1 MQNTDFILD
10 DITYTFRQADF
21 FKANK
26 YLKKLT
32 ALLRGCFSL
41 DGNKTGFDVGQ
52 LAANI
57 GTEQFEEIEKFILN
71 YVTAV
76 DENGKTVLFQNPQES
91 SDFFNNHRSH
101 YYQVIFEGLKFH
113 FLGFLPSGILSNL
126 NTLNLEAIA
135 QKVTTI

>member
-10 DITYTFRQADF
+10 DVTYTFRQADF

-32 ALLRGCFSL
+32 ALLKGCFSL

-52 LAANI
+52 LASNI

-76 DENGKTVLFQNPQES
+76 NEDGKTVLFQKPQEI
-91 SDFFNNHRSH
+91 SDFFNTHRSH
-101 YYQVIFEGLKFH
+101 YYQVIVEGLKFH
-113 FLGFLPSGILSNL
+113 FLGFLPGGIASKLS
-126 NTLNLEAIA
+126 TASLETVAET
-135 QKVTTI
+135 VM

>member
-10 DITYTFRQADF
+10 EVTYTFRQTDF

-32 ALLRGCFSL
+32 ALLKGCFSL
-41 DGNKTGFDVGQ
+41 DGNKTGFDFGQ

-57 GTEQFEEIEKFILN
+57 GTEQFEEIEKFILT

-91 SDFFNNHRSH
+91 SDFFNAHRSH

-113 FLGFLPSGILSNL
+113 FLGFLPSGIASSL
-126 NTLNLEAIA
+126 NTLNLEGMA
-135 QKVTTI
+135 QAVTTI

>member
-1 MQNTDFILD
+1 MADLDFTID
-10 DITYTFRQADF
+10 SVTYTFRQADF

-32 ALLRGCFSL
+32 ALLKGCFSL
-41 DGNKTGFDVGQ
+41 DGNKTGFDFGQ
-52 LAANI
+52 LASNI
-57 GTEQFEEIEKFILN
+57 GTEQFEEIEKFILT

-76 DENGKTVLFQNPQES
+76 DENGKTVLFHKPQEA
-91 SDFFNNHRSH
+91 SDFFNTHRSH

-126 NTLNLEAIA
+126 NTLNLEEIA
-135 QKVTTI
+135 QKVTAI

>member
-32 ALLRGCFSL
+32 SLLKGCFSL
-41 DGNKTGFDVGQ
+41 DGNKTGFDFGQ
-52 LAANI
+52 LASNI

-76 DENGKTVLFQNPQES
+76 NEDGKTVLFQKPQEI
-91 SDFFNNHRSH
+91 SDFFNTHRSH
-101 YYQVIFEGLKFH
+101 YYQVIVEGLKFH

-135 QKVTTI
+135 QRVM

>member
-32 ALLRGCFSL
+32 ALLKGCFSL
-41 DGNKTGFDVGQ
+41 DGNKTGFDFGQ
-52 LAANI
+52 LASNI
-57 GTEQFEEIEKFILN
+57 GTEQFEEIEKFILT

-76 DENGKTVLFQNPQES
+76 DENGKTVLFHKPQEA
-91 SDFFNNHRSH
+91 SDFFNTHRSH

-126 NTLNLEAIA
+126 NTLNLEEIA
-135 QKVTTI
+135 QKVTTM

>member
-91 SDFFNNHRSH
+91 SDFFNTHRSH

-113 FLGFLPSGILSNL
+113 FLVFLPDGIASKL
-126 NTLNLEAIA
+126 NTASLEEMA
-135 QKVTTI
+135 QTVTTI

>member
-1 MQNTDFILD
+1 MADFTID
-10 DITYTFRQADF
+10 EVTYTFRQTDF
-21 FKANK
+21 FKTNK

-32 ALLRGCFSL
+32 ALLKGRFSL
-41 DGNKTGFDVGQ
+41 DGNKTGFDFGQ
-52 LAANI
+52 LASNI
-57 GTEQFEEIEKFILN
+57 GTEQFEEIEKLILT

-76 DENGKTVLFQNPQES
+76 DENGKTVLFHKPQEA
-91 SDFFNNHRSH
+91 SDFFNTHRSH

-126 NTLNLEAIA
+126 NTLNLEEIA

>member
-1 MQNTDFILD
+1 MQSTDFTID
-10 DITYTFRQADF
+10 DVTYTFRQTDF

-32 ALLRGCFSL
+32 ALLKGCFSL
-41 DGNKTGFDVGQ
+41 DGNKTGFDFGQ
-52 LAANI
+52 LASNI

-76 DENGKTVLFQNPQES
+76 DENGKTVLFQKPQEA
-91 SDFFNNHRSH
+91 SDFFNTHRSH

-113 FLGFLPSGILSNL
+113 FLVFLPSGIASSL
-126 NTLNLEAIA
+126 NTLNLEEMA
-135 QKVTTI
+135 QTVTTI

>member
-1 MQNTDFILD
+1 MADLDFTID
-10 DITYTFRQADF
+10 SVTYTFRQADF

-32 ALLRGCFSL
+32 ALLKGCFSL
-41 DGNKTGFDVGQ
+41 DGNKTGFDFGQ
-52 LAANI
+52 LASNI
-57 GTEQFEEIEKFILN
+57 GTEQFEEIEKFILT

-76 DENGKTVLFQNPQES
+76 DENGKTVLFHKPQEA
-91 SDFFNNHRSH
+91 SDFFNTHRSH

>member
-32 ALLRGCFSL
+32 ALLKGCFSL
-41 DGNKTGFDVGQ
+41 DGNKTGFDFGQ
-52 LAANI
+52 LASNI

-76 DENGKTVLFQNPQES
+76 DENGKTVVFQKPQEI
-91 SDFFNNHRSH
+91 SDFFNTHRSH
-101 YYQVIFEGLKFH
+101 YYQVIVEGLKFH
-113 FLGFLPSGILSNL
+113 FLDFLPSGIASKL
-126 NTLNLEAIA
+126 NTASWEEMA
-135 QKVTTI
+135 QRAM